1 MKETYSTEI
10 PVIDVFIAGIE
21 KQRENLDYTMS
32 ELAALVEANN
42 MHAVEDIRQKLDR
55 PTAALYFGK
64 GKAEEFKAE
73 SEAQGVKILVVNDEL
88 SPTQIR
94 NLEAASGMEVMDR
107 TGLIL
112 AIFASRAQS
121 REAKLQV
128 QMAQLQYQLPRLR
141 GMQAKLDQQSG
152 GAGLANRGAGETK
165 IELDRRVIENRITHI
180 KKDLAEM
187 DKEEST
193 RRKQRDKSGIPTV
206 ALVGYTNSGKS
217 TTMNGLL
224 RLIGQDEDKQV
235 FEKNMLF
242 ATLDTSVRNIQF
254 EDKKQIL
261 LSDTV
266 GFVSKLPHQLVKA
279 FRTTLAEAA
288 QADLLIQVID
298 VADKHAEE
306 MIQTTE
312 ETLKA
317 IGVENI
323 PMIYAYNKADL
334 ADIAYPTFSDD
345 KFTYSARDEASLNQ
359 LVDIIKKNV
368 FKDNE
373 IMTVLIPFDKGQIVD
388 LINEKATI
396 LETTYEE
403 SGTKLKID
411 APKIITNQVQDYIV

>member
-1 MKETYSTEI
+1 
-10 PVIDVFIAGIE
+10 
-21 KQRENLDYTMS
+21 
-32 ELAALVEANN
+32 
-42 MHAVEDIRQKLDR
+42 
-55 PTAALYFGK
+55 
-64 GKAEEFKAE
+64 
-73 SEAQGVKILVVNDEL
+73 
-88 SPTQIR
+88 
-94 NLEAASGMEVMDR
+94 
-107 TGLIL
+107 
-112 AIFASRAQS
+112 
-121 REAKLQV
+121 
-128 QMAQLQYQLPRLR
+128 
-141 GMQAKLDQQSG
+141 
-152 GAGLANRGAGETK
+152 
-165 IELDRRVIENRITHI
+165 
-180 KKDLAEM
+180 M

-334 ADIAYPTFSDD
+334 ADITYPTFSDD

-373 IMTVLIPFDKGQIVD
+373 IMTVLIPFDKGQLVD

-411 APKIITNQVQDYIV
+411 APKIIANQVQEYIV

>member
-64 GKAEEFKAE
+64 GKAEEFKTA
-73 SEAQGVKILVVNDEL
+73 SEEQGVKILIVNDEL

-141 GMQAKLDQQSG
+141 GMQDKLDQQSG
-152 GAGLANRGAGETK
+152 GGLANRGAGETK
-165 IELDRRVIENRITHI
+165 IELDRRVIENRINHI

-187 DKEEST
+187 DKEETT

-298 VADKHAEE
+298 VADKHAKE

-345 KFTYSARDEASLNQ
+345 NFTYSARDEKSLNQ

-373 IMTVLIPFDKGQIVD
+373 VMTVLIPFDKGQLVD
-388 LINEKATI
+388 LINEKTTI
-396 LETTYEE
+396 LETDYEE
-403 SGTKLKID
+403 LGTKLKID
-411 APKIITNQVQDYIV
+411 APKIIANQLQDYII